1 MKILKKVIVFLFVI
15 VIIVSLLSESQNQ
28 VLIPN
33 NSIRF
38 RIIANSNNIYDQEVK
53 LSIKRELEPVIKDI
67 LDKSTSLKQTKS
79 LIEKNMNNFENII
92 KKYIVDYKIN
102 YGNNYFPEKEYKG
115 VTYSA
120 GNYESLVIT
129 LGSGLGE
136 NWWCVLFPPL
146 CLLEAEKSQTSD
158 ITYSTY
164 IQEIINK
171 YST

>member
-1 MKILKKVIVFLFVI
+1 MKKVIVFLFVI

-53 LSIKRELEPVIKDI
+53 LSIKRELEPIIKDI
-67 LDKSTSLKQTKS
+67 LDKSTSINQTKS
-79 LIEKNMNNFENII
+79 LIEKNINNFENII
-92 KKYIVDYKIN
+92 KKYDVEYKIN
-102 YGNNYFPEKEYKG
+102 YGNNYFPKKEYKG
-115 VTYSA
+115 VTYNA

>member
-53 LSIKRELEPVIKDI
+53 LSIKRELEPIIKDI
-67 LDKSTSLKQTKS
+67 LDKSTSINQTKS
-79 LIEKNMNNFENII
+79 LIEKNINNFENII
-92 KKYIVDYKIN
+92 KKYDVEYKIN
-102 YGNNYFPEKEYKG
+102 YGNNYFPKKEYKG
-115 VTYSA
+115 VTYNA

>member
-1 MKILKKVIVFLFVI
+1 MKKVIVFLFVI

>member
-15 VIIVSLLSESQNQ
+15 VIILSLLSESQNQ

-53 LSIKRELEPVIKDI
+53 LFIKRELEPVIKDI
-67 LDKSTSLKQTKS
+67 LDKSTSINQTKS
-79 LIEKNMNNFENII
+79 LIEKNINNFENII
-92 KKYIVDYKIN
+92 KKYGVDYKIN
-102 YGNNYFPEKEYKG
+102 YGNNYFPKKEYKG

-146 CLLEAEKSQTSD
+146 CLLEAEESQSSD